1 MLIPFLAL
9 AFAAQGMYRA
19 FKGTSSKPKPVYVK
33 TWPDEIEGYPAS
45 DFVRNL

>member
-1 MLIPFLAL
+1 MLIPLFAL

-33 TWPDEIEGYPAS
+33 TWPDEVEGHGPSA
-45 DFVRNL
+45 FVRNL